1 MRRIGFFPAVGRR
14 LAVIGAGLALMLTL
28 PAAGAWAQPQEPA
41 QQTTQPAQQQEQ
53 QKPKGLVFGAD
64 AGIVF
69 NTIKPD
75 KTADFEMVMGKL
87 KEALQKSTNPQRKQQ
102 AAGWKVFK
110 SVEPGPG
117 GNVLYM
123 FIIDPAVSGADY
135 TVSTILNEA
144 FPDQIQD
151 LYKTYAAC
159 YVQGGQSVVN
169 LKLVDAMGAAAGGGQ

>member
-1 MRRIGFFPAVGRR
+1 MRRLGFLPAAARR
-14 LAVIGAGLALMLTL
+14 CAVIGMGLALLLTV
-28 PAAGAWAQPQEPA
+28 PAATSWAQQSGA
-41 QQTTQPAQQQEQ
+41 AQQQQ
-53 QKPKGLVFGAD
+53 SKGMVFGSD

-87 KEALQKSTNPQRKQQ
+87 KEALQKSTNPDRKKQ

-117 GNVLYM
+117 GNVLYL
-123 FIIDPAVSGADY
+123 FVVDPAVPNADY
-135 TVSTILNEA
+135 TVAKILDEA

-151 LYKTYAAC
+151 LYKTYASC
-159 YVQGGQSVVN
+159 YVAGGQSVVN
-169 LKLVDAMGAAAGGGQ
+169 LKLVQNFGQ

>member
-14 LAVIGAGLALMLTL
+14 LAALGTGLALALMLPSAVWAQDT
-28 PAAGAWAQPQEPA
+28 GAAQPQ
-41 QQTTQPAQQQEQ
+41 QQQQ
-53 QKPKGLVFGAD
+53 QQQAKPQGMVFGSD

-102 AAGWKVFK
+102 AASWKVFK

-117 GNVLYM
+117 GNVLYL
-123 FIIDPAVSGADY
+123 FIVDPAVHGADY
-135 TVSTILNEA
+135 TVSKILNEA

-169 LKLVDAMGAAAGGGQ
+169 LKLIQNLGQ

>member
-1 MRRIGFFPAVGRR
+1 MRRLGFLPAAARR
-14 LAVIGAGLALMLTL
+14 CAVIGTGLALMLTL
-28 PAAGAWAQPQEPA
+28 PAAASWAQQA
-41 QQTTQPAQQQEQ
+41 
-53 QKPKGLVFGAD
+53 KGMVFGSD

-87 KEALQKSTNPQRKQQ
+87 KEALQKSSNPDRQKQ

-117 GNVLYM
+117 GNVLYL
-123 FIIDPAVSGADY
+123 FVVDPAVPGADY
-135 TVSTILNEA
+135 TVAKILNEA
-144 FPDQIQD
+144 FPKEIQD

-159 YVQGGQSVVN
+159 YVPGGQSVVN
-169 LKLVDAMGAAAGGGQ
+169 LKLIDNMGK

>member
-1 MRRIGFFPAVGRR
+1 LPFLKEAVMRRIGFFPAVGRR
-14 LAVIGAGLALMLTL
+14 LAVIGTGLALMLTL
-28 PAAGAWAQPQEPA
+28 PSAAVWAQDA
-41 QQTTQPAQQQEQ
+41 GTTQAQTQQQQ
-53 QKPKGLVFGAD
+53 AAPPKMVFGSD

-102 AAGWKVFK
+102 AQSWKVFK

-117 GNVLYM
+117 GNVLYL
-123 FIIDPAVSGADY
+123 FVIDPPVSGADY

-159 YVQGGQSVVN
+159 YVQGGQSIVN
-169 LKLVDAMGAAAGGGQ
+169 LKLVQALGQ

>member
-28 PAAGAWAQPQEPA
+28 PAAGAWAQTQE
-41 QQTTQPAQQQEQ
+41 QPAQQQSTAQPAQQQAQ

-75 KTADFEMVMGKL
+75 KTTDFEMVMGKL

-102 AAGWKVFK
+102 AASWKVFK

-117 GNVLYM
+117 GNVLYL
-123 FIIDPAVSGADY
+123 FVVDPVVSGADY

-144 FPDQIQD
+144 FP
-151 LYKTYAAC
+151 
-159 YVQGGQSVVN
+159 
-169 LKLVDAMGAAAGGGQ
+169 